1 MISVYDMTKP
11 EDEGWKHTLECKSG
25 IIRKMFIKKRSKK
38 TRNEAIQ
45 KLIKVQTE
53 ESKEIETLNSV
64 RTFGKDENLLSL
76 YKKYHLVS
84 IVGTDTFQ
92 YTELNS

>member
-25 IIRKMFIKKRSKK
+25 IIRQMFIKKRSKK

-45 KLIKVQTE
+45 KIKAQTE
-53 ESKEIETLNSV
+53 DSKETERLSSN
-64 RTFGKDENLLSL
+64 RTNFGKDANLLSL
-76 YKKYHLVS
+76 FKKYHLVS

-92 YTELNS
+92 HTELNS